1 MGRTGESL
9 RVLLVGGGI
18 GGLTAAIAL
27 ARRGLAPVVLEQA
40 EAFAEVGA
48 GLQLAPNAT
57 ARLFGLGLER
67 EVRASGFAPQ
77 RVELRDSQ
85 GGAIL
90 LDTPLGAEAERRWG
104 APYLQVHRA
113 DLHAILREAA
123 ERAGVE
129 LHTNARVH
137 ALDQDAAGVRAELE
151 RGGTV
156 EGAVLVGADG
166 VHSGVRSL
174 LFGPTPARFT
184 GQVAWR
190 GLVPVERLK
199 PGLIPPLA
207 QVWTGPGRHFLHY
220 LVRGGTLVNF
230 VGVVDGQ
237 AWSPETWSEL
247 GERDQLAADFPGW
260 PEPVQALIGA
270 VERCW
275 RWAIHDRAPLDRWS
289 VDRVSL
295 LGDAAH
301 PTPPFLAQG
310 AGMAIEDA
318 CALARHLSS
327 RNLYEISDASA
338 ALAAYE
344 TERRPRAA
352 RVRAWARRNGR
363 LFHLPRG
370 LRRGVFL
377 GARLTAPTPAAAA
390 ARLDWLYGSR
400 ESPDAATQNGRTS
413 SN

>member
-1 MGRTGESL
+1 MGRGQESL

-18 GGLTAAIAL
+18 GGLTAAVAL
-27 ARRGLAPVVLEQA
+27 ARRGLRPVVLEQA

-57 ARLFGLGLER
+57 GRLFALGLEH
-67 EVRASGFAPQ
+67 EIRAAGFAPE
-77 RVELRDSQ
+77 RVEIRDSQ
-85 GGAIL
+85 GGATL
-90 LDTPLGAEAERRWG
+90 MTTPLGAEAERRWG
-104 APYLQVHRA
+104 APYLQLHRA
-113 DLHAILREAA
+113 DLHAVLREAA

-129 LHTNARVH
+129 LRSGARLQ
-137 ALDQDAAGVRAELE
+137 ALEQDTAGVRAQLASGE
-151 RGGTV
+151 TV
-156 EGAVLVGADG
+156 EGDVLIGADG

-190 GLVPVERLK
+190 GLVPIERLK

-207 QVWTGPGRHFLHY
+207 QVWTGEGRHFLHY
-220 LVRGGTLVNF
+220 MVRGGTLVNF

-247 GERDQLAADFPGW
+247 GERDQLAADFPNW

-270 VERCW
+270 VDHCW
-275 RWAIHDRAPLDRWS
+275 RWAIHDRPPLERWS
-289 VDRVSL
+289 RGRVSL

-318 CALARHLSS
+318 CVLA

-344 TERRPRAA
+344 SARRPRAA

-370 LRRGVFL
+370 LRHGVFL
-377 GARLTAPTPAAAA
+377 GARLTAPTPAASAR
-390 ARLDWLYGSR
+390 RLDWLYGPG
-400 ESPDAATQNGRTS
+400 ESADAATQNGRT
-413 SN
+413 

>member
-1 MGRTGESL
+1 M
-9 RVLLVGGGI
+9 LLVGGGI
-18 GGLTAAIAL
+18 GGLTAAVAL
-27 ARRGLAPVVLEQA
+27 ARRGLRPVVLEQA
-40 EAFAEVGA
+40 DAFAEVGA

-57 ARLFGLGLER
+57 SRLFALGLER
-67 EVRASGFAPQ
+67 EVRATGFAPE
-77 RVELRDSQ
+77 RVEIRDSK
-85 GGAIL
+85 GGATL
-90 LDTPLGAEAERRWG
+90 LTTPLGAEAERRWG
-104 APYLQVHRA
+104 APYLQLHRA
-113 DLHAILREAA
+113 DLHAVLREAA

-129 LHTNARVH
+129 LRTGAKVQ
-137 ALDQDAAGVRAELE
+137 ALEQDAAGVRADLANGE
-151 RGGTV
+151 TV
-156 EGAVLVGADG
+156 EGAVLIGCDG

-199 PGLIPPLA
+199 SGLIPPLA
-207 QVWTGPGRHFLHY
+207 QVWTGEGRHFLHY
-220 LVRGGTLVNF
+220 MVRGGTLVNF

-247 GERDQLAADFPGW
+247 GPQTQLAADFPDW
-260 PEPVQALIGA
+260 PEPVRALIGA
-270 VERCW
+270 VDQCW
-275 RWAIHDRAPLDRWS
+275 RWAIHDRPPLARWS
-289 VDRVSL
+289 RGRVSL

-318 CALARHLSS
+318 CALARNLGA

-370 LRRGVFL
+370 LRRGAFL
-377 GARLTAPTPAAAA
+377 GARLTAPTPAASA
-390 ARLDWLYGSR
+390 ARLDWLYGAG
-400 ESPDAATQNGRTS
+400 ESFNAATQNGQV
-413 SN
+413 